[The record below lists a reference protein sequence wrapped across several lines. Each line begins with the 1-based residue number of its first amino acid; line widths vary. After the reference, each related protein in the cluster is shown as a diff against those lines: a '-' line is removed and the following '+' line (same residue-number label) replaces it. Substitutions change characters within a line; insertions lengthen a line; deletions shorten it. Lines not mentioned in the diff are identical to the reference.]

1 MVCDFSHTIS
11 LFNFNIKFKLQFAY
25 YLINKNTKLRWRKS
39 EDKNLCDALK
49 IVLKQNLIELND
61 FLQSYKI
68 QKDHSKVLKTVKI
81 MINWKGTIYV
91 LRKRIFKIYNTS
103 KFTSR
108 DLRKLKKLLR
118 DEKKG
123 ILTMNQV
130 LDYFPGKTIEQ
141 IRFQMILK

>member
-1 MVCDFSHTIS
+1 
-11 LFNFNIKFKLQFAY
+11 
-25 YLINKNTKLRWRKS
+25 
-39 EDKNLCDALK
+39 
-49 IVLKQNLIELND
+49 
-61 FLQSYKI
+61 
-68 QKDHSKVLKTVKI
+68 

-108 DLRKLKKLLR
+108 DLRKLKKLLK
-118 DEKKG
+118 DQTKG

-141 IRFQMILK
+141 INELKINSNSIIS